1 MRLFAH
7 RLFGRGAKPRKGF
20 LADQRGALAI
30 EFAILALPFFALVGA
45 ILETAE
51 VFLASQLLDSAVQDA
66 SRSIRTGEDQNND
79 FDLGKFRTQV
89 CDGLFGLFNCDNLQ
103 IKVNTVTDFASAT
116 AAYPLDPAHPET
128 WTLVQQFVPGTGSDV
143 VMVQVYYKWPVLLNF
158 AGFSLATG
166 PDGTHLMGA
175 VRVFENEPFTS

>member
-7 RLFGRGAKPRKGF
+7 RLFGRRAKRRTGF

-45 ILETAE
+45 IMETAE

-66 SRSIRTGEDQNND
+66 SRQIRTGEDQSQD

-89 CDGLFGLFNCDNLQ
+89 CDGLFGLFNCDNLE
-103 IKVNTVTDFASAT
+103 IKVNTVTDFADAT
-116 AAYPLDPAHPET
+116 ASVPATPADLAK
-128 WTLVQQFVPGTGSDV
+128 WTSYEPGTGSDI
-143 VMVQVYYKWPVLLNF
+143 VMVQVYYKWPVILNF
-158 AGFSLATG
+158 GGFSLATS

-175 VRVFENEPFTS
+175 VRVFENEPFT

>member
-7 RLFGRGAKPRKGF
+7 RLFGRRTGRRKGF

-30 EFAILALPFFALVGA
+30 EFAILAIPFFALVGA

-66 SRSIRTGEDQNND
+66 SRLILTGQAQNAN
-79 FDLGKFRTQV
+79 FDLQKFNDTV
-89 CDGLFGLFNCDNLQ
+89 CDGLFGLFDCSKLE
-103 IKVNTVTDFASAT
+103 IRVNTVTDFADAT
-116 AAYPLDPAHPET
+116 AGSPIDPKHPEQ
-128 WTLVQQFVPGTGSDV
+128 WTLVQQFQPGTGSDI
-143 VMVQVYYKWPVLLNF
+143 VMVQVYYKWPVILNF
-158 AGFSLATG
+158 GGLSLATS

-175 VRVFENEPFTS
+175 VRVFKNEPFTS